1 MRVLLLSR
9 YAVLGA
15 SSRVRYLQYL
25 SYFRAQGVEVAVE
38 PLFSDDY
45 VRALYEGGRRW
56 PEVFSGYW
64 RRLLALF
71 HARRFDVLII
81 EKELFPFLP
90 AAAERFLR
98 ASGVP
103 YLVDYDD
110 ALFHRYDQHGNPLVR
125 GLLGRKVDVVM
136 RQAAVVV
143 AGNSYLAERARK
155 AGAKDVEIIP
165 TVVDTE
171 HYTLA
176 GKRPK
181 GPPVVGWIGTPQ
193 TSRYL
198 LPLIP
203 VFEQLRQAMPV
214 RFVAVGARAEDFAG
228 TPVEAWPW
236 SEETEVAS
244 IQSFH
249 IGIMPLDDTPW
260 ERGKCGYKL
269 IQYMACGLP
278 VVASPV
284 GVNEEIVSHG
294 ENGFLANT
302 LEEWKQSL
310 ERLVGMDPATRAAMG
325 SVGRTRVERWYSL
338 QIQAPRLLEALRK
351 AAR

>member
-56 PEVFSGYW
+56 PNVFSGYW

-143 AGNSYLAERARK
+143 AGNPYLAERA
-155 AGAKDVEIIP
+155 
-165 TVVDTE
+165 
-171 HYTLA
+171 
-176 GKRPK
+176 KRPARRMSRSS
-181 GPPVVGWIGTPQ
+181 PRWSTPSTTRWPASGQ
-193 TSRYL
+193 KARRWWAGSAR
-198 LPLIP
+198 PRP
-203 VFEQLRQAMPV
+203 
-214 RFVAVGARAEDFAG
+214 AVTFCR
-228 TPVEAWPW
+228 
-236 SEETEVAS
+236 
-244 IQSFH
+244 
-249 IGIMPLDDTPW
+249 
-260 ERGKCGYKL
+260 
-269 IQYMACGLP
+269 
-278 VVASPV
+278 
-284 GVNEEIVSHG
+284 
-294 ENGFLANT
+294 
-302 LEEWKQSL
+302 
-310 ERLVGMDPATRAAMG
+310 
-325 SVGRTRVERWYSL
+325 
-338 QIQAPRLLEALRK
+338 
-351 AAR
+351 